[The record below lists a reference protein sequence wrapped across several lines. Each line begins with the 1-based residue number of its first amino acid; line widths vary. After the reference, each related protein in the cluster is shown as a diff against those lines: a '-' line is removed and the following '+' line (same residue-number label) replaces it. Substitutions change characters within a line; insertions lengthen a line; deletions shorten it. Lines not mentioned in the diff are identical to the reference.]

1 MVIVNTNTSEMDT
14 PEQTLLEVL
23 PCYVLIQQGGEFVYA
38 NRKARLALGSG
49 NTAGLSV
56 AVNKVMTGGY
66 PGLLAEDG
74 TCAAAGHASMPLDHT
89 DGVIQFE
96 SILMAKDGRPRNV
109 AGCMQELLF
118 HGTQAHLVL
127 VVERSGGFQE
137 QISGHATF
145 LEELLDSAP
154 EALAIVH
161 KLRILHVN
169 HEFSRLFGYSLEDC
183 IGNNLDELVV
193 PQGRTHESEI
203 LLNAVAQNERAYME
217 TVRQTKDGELVDVS
231 VLMAP
236 VRIGGDEVGHFVTYR
251 DIRQQ
256 KQVEARLQ
264 HSALHD
270 PLTGLANRVLF
281 MDRLELTMTRLVR
294 RPDRNFAL
302 LFLDLDHF
310 KQVNDTLGHASG
322 DALLLKVTSRLQACL
337 RPQDTIARFG
347 GDEFAILL
355 DEIASASDAVR
366 VAERIQHA
374 VRQPVD
380 IYGHEV
386 FVSASIGIAL
396 GSVDYASAE
405 QLMRDA
411 DFAMYRAKANGKA
424 RHEIFDNSMHA
435 RVTAQKRMTQYLRDG
450 LELDQFEVWYQPVFH
465 LRTGALESMEALMRW
480 KHPERGYLAP
490 NEFMQLAEDTGMIL
504 QLGAIVMEKA
514 CRQMQLWLAERPGH
528 RIGINVNLSPRE
540 FGQPNLLHT
549 VTEVLAMTQLDPG
562 LLRLEITES
571 SVSVDPDAAVIH
583 LQRLSDIGVGVSL
596 DNFGAGM
603 ASMNYLMRLPIQL
616 LKLDRRLTAF
626 LPAKGRQGA
635 MIETIFGLG
644 RALQVRMQAD
654 GIENEMQLKELKR
667 YGCELGQGMLL
678 AGPLPA
684 ADAAVFLDGNCRPV
698 PMS

>member
-1 MVIVNTNTSEMDT
+1 MDY

-23 PCYVLIQQGGEFVYA
+23 PCYVLVQQGDAFVYA
-38 NRKARLALGSG
+38 NRSARLALGMATVSEQ
-49 NTAGLSV
+49 V
-56 AVNKVMTGGY
+56 IPVDRVMAGGY
-66 PGLLAEDG
+66 PGRAQEDSSCASSSVALA
-74 TCAAAGHASMPLDHT
+74 ASSHANSE
-89 DGVIQFE
+89 INQFE
-96 SILMAKDGRPRNV
+96 CILIAKDGRPRSV
-109 AGCMQELLF
+109 AGCMQALSF
-118 HGTQAHLVL
+118 RGADAQLVL
-127 VVERSGGFQE
+127 AVERSSGFHE
-137 QISGHATF
+137 QIHGHATF

-161 KLRILHVN
+161 KRRILHVN
-169 HEFSRLFGYSLEDC
+169 YEFTRLFGYSLEEC
-183 IGNNLDELVV
+183 IGNYLDEMVV
-193 PQGRTHESEI
+193 PEGRRHECEI
-203 LLNAVAQNERAYME
+203 LTHAVAQHERAYME
-217 TVRQTKDGELVDVS
+217 TVRLTRAGELVDVS

-236 VRIGGDEVGHFVTYR
+236 VRIGGDEVGHFITYR
-251 DIRQQ
+251 DIREQ
-256 KQVEARLQ
+256 KQVEAKLQ

-281 MDRLELTMTRLVR
+281 MDRLQLTMTRLVR

-322 DALLLKVTSRLQACL
+322 DALLLKITTRLQACL

-355 DEIASASDAVR
+355 DEILSASDAIR
-366 VAERIQHA
+366 VAERIQQA

-380 IYGHEV
+380 VYGHEV

-396 GSVDYASAE
+396 GAVDYTSAE

-424 RHEIFDNSMHA
+424 RYEVFDNSMHVRA
-435 RVTAQKRMTQYLRDG
+435 TAQKQMTQYLRDA
-450 LELDQFEVWYQPVFH
+450 LELDQFEVWYQPVFQ
-465 LRTGALESMEALMRW
+465 LRTGELESMEALLRW
-480 KHPERGYLAP
+480 RHPERGYLAP
-490 NEFMQLAEDTGMIL
+490 NEFMQLAEDTGLIL
-504 QLGAIVMEKA
+504 QLGSIVLEKA
-514 CRQMQLWLAERPGH
+514 CRQMQAWLAERPGCH
-528 RIGINVNLSPRE
+528 VGININLSPRE
-540 FGQPNLLHT
+540 FSQPSLLNT
-549 VTEVLAMTQLDPG
+549 ISEVLASTQLNPG

-571 SVSVDPDAAVIH
+571 SVSMDPDAAVIH

-626 LPAKGRQGA
+626 LPAKGKQGA

-654 GIENEMQLKELKR
+654 GIESEAQLKELER

-684 ADAAVFLDGNCRPV
+684 EQACVYLDRNRHPAVTL
-698 PMS
+698 